1 MNTQERES
9 EDYGIEKLEV
19 NDLMTR
25 LMSGDTLSTEELMA
39 LQRN

>member
-9 EDYGIEKLEV
+9 EEDGNEKLEV

-25 LMSGDTLSTEELMA
+25 LMAGDTLSTEELMA

>member
-9 EDYGIEKLEV
+9 EDDGIEKLEV